1 MQRYL
6 VRRLLQMIPVFLG
19 ITFISFAIVRL
30 SPGDPIATLFPPEV
44 LGRIDREALREQMG
58 LNESLPMQYVKM
70 MTNFFNG
77 TLTSFQERA
86 PTFQVLMNY
95 LPITLM
101 FATSAVLLAL
111 LIGLPI
117 AVISALKPYSWI
129 DNLTSVSALAG
140 LSLPQFWIALVMV
153 LIFSERLRWL
163 PASGIRPITAT
174 GYNLTEMLPYM
185 IMPTFVMTLG
195 LLPSIVRY
203 TRSSMLEILSQDYI
217 RTARSKGL
225 AEHTVVIAHAL
236 RNALVPV
243 VSLIGAIFPILL
255 GGAVLIETIFG
266 IPGLGRLAVRAAQTR
281 DYPMILTLNMFA
293 AFMVLVS
300 NTVTDFIY
308 TYLDPRI
315 RLS

>member
-58 LNESLPMQYVKM
+58 LNESLPVQYVKM

-95 LPITLM
+95 LPVTLM

-174 GYNLTEMLPYM
+174 GYNLTEMLPYL

-203 TRSSMLEILSQDYI
+203 TRSSMLEILGQDYI

>member
-1 MQRYL
+1 MQKYL

-58 LNESLPMQYVKM
+58 LNESLPVQYVKM

-117 AVISALKPYSWI
+117 AVISALKPYSWV
-129 DNLTSVSALAG
+129 DNLTSVTALAG

-203 TRSSMLEILSQDYI
+203 TRSSMLEILGQDYI

-225 AEHTVVIAHAL
+225 AEHAVVIAHAL

>member
-58 LNESLPMQYVKM
+58 LNESLPVQYVKM

-203 TRSSMLEILSQDYI
+203 TRSSMLEILGQDYI

-308 TYLDPRI
+308 TDLDPRI

>member
-1 MQRYL
+1 
-6 VRRLLQMIPVFLG
+6 MIPVFLG

-58 LNESLPMQYVKM
+58 LNESLPVQYVKM

-77 TLTSFQERA
+77 SLTSFQERA

-129 DNLTSVSALAG
+129 DNLTSVTALAG

-174 GYNLTEMLPYM
+174 GYNLTEMLPYL

-203 TRSSMLEILSQDYI
+203 TRSSMLEILGQDYI

>member
-6 VRRLLQMIPVFLG
+6 LRRILQIIPVFLG

-30 SPGDPIATLFPPEV
+30 SPGDPIATMFPPEV
-44 LGRIDREALREQMG
+44 LGRIDREVLREQLG
-58 LNESLPMQYVKM
+58 LNDSVPVQYVKM

-77 TLTSFQERA
+77 SLTSFQERQ
-86 PTFQVLMNY
+86 PTFQVLMDY
-95 LPITLM
+95 LPITML
-101 FATSAVLLAL
+101 FATTAVLLAL
-111 LIGLPI
+111 AIALPI
-117 AVISALKPYSWI
+117 AVFSALKPYSLV
-129 DNLTSVSALAG
+129 DNVTTLTALTG
-140 LSLPQFWIALVMV
+140 LSLPQFWIALVLV
-153 LIFSERLRWL
+153 LIFSERLRWF

-174 GYNLTEMLPYM
+174 GYDLAEMLPYM
-185 IMPTFVMTLG
+185 VMPTAVLVLG
-195 LLPSIVRY
+195 LLPAIVRY
-203 TRSSMLEILSQDYI
+203 TRSSMLEVLGQDYI

-225 AEHTVVIAHAL
+225 SERRVVTFHAL
-236 RNALVPV
+236 RNALIPV
-243 VSLIGAIFPILL
+243 VTLIGAVFPLLL

-293 AFMVLVS
+293 AFMVLIS
-300 NTVTDFIY
+300 NTITDLIY